1 MDKRPRA
8 HFHILV
14 AAAILALVAPAATW
28 AQQAAVTVL
37 HAFAGTDGALPRA
50 SLIHATDGN
59 FYGTTFSGGATS
71 TGTIYMMTLAG
82 SVTVLHA
89 FMGGADGANPRA
101 ALIQATDGN
110 FYGTTYSGGA
120 ASSGTVFK

>member
-37 HAFAGTDGALPRA
+37 HTFAGTDGALPRA

-71 TGTIYMMTLAG
+71 SGTVFKMTPG
-82 SVTVLHA
+82 GTVTVLHA
-89 FMGGADGANPRA
+89 FTGGTDGALPFA

-110 FYGTTYSGGA
+110 FYGTTNGGG
-120 ASSGTVFK
+120 SY